1 MSTAALVRDAFV
13 SKDLKYKEFR
23 EMDDGATLMVAGF
36 NGNMA
41 TFDILMVFDKDDHTV
56 MFRVSRLAKLPIDRQ
71 FEVLS
76 ALNELN
82 REYRF
87 VRFYTDQEDY
97 VTVQIDRIIAVNET
111 ADPVMEMIARILRI
125 IDEAYPRIM
134 KAIWS

>member
-1 MSTAALVRDAFV
+1 
-13 SKDLKYKEFR
+13 
-23 EMDDGATLMVAGF
+23 
-36 NGNMA
+36 
-41 TFDILMVFDKDDHTV
+41 